1 MSIRLLEYSSFS
13 LWNISITFK
22 MYGSMEIVHFRL
34 VFIPEIKMKLS
45 VFTNVNI
52 FLIKH

>member
-1 MSIRLLEYSSFS
+1 MHES
-13 LWNISITFK
+13 K
-22 MYGSMEIVHFRL
+22 EIVYFRL
-34 VFIPEIKMKLS
+34 VFLPEIKIKLS